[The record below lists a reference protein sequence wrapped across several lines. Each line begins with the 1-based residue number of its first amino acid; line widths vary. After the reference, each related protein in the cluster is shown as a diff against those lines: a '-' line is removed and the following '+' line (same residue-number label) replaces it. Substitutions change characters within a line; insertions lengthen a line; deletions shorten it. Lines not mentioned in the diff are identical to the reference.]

1 VAWQNEIVLVRGLI
15 GEGAQSAQ
23 DKKMNELVGASFN
36 TMQVMVNTA
45 NLPLD
50 YFFGCVMVAMDDDVL
65 ALTCNLTDMLNKTL
79 KCQKSLI
86 FRVLEI

>member
-1 VAWQNEIVLVRGLI
+1 MAWQNEIVLVRGLI

-50 YFFGCVMVAMDDDVL
+50 YFLVASWLQWM
-65 ALTCNLTDMLNKTL
+65 TM
-79 KCQKSLI
+79 SS
-86 FRVLEI
+86 R